1 MGIVKFSSRDYLTYV
16 PVLLRSGHERARCF
30 VCLSVCQI
38 RDIDL
43 YEVSCFALGIRIA
56 KIDYARYIYLESSQA
71 NVSSLRKGIDRRNFT
86 AQQPST
92 TLLP

>member
-1 MGIVKFSSRDYLTYV
+1 MGGKKGIVKFSSRDYLTYV

-43 YEVSCFALGIRIA
+43 YEVSCFALGIRI
-56 KIDYARYIYLESSQA
+56 DYSRIT
-71 NVSSLRKGIDRRNFT
+71 SL
-86 AQQPST
+86 PV
-92 TLLP
+92 